1 MYNTEQAPRVSQ
13 SLIKFL
19 RQHFPK
25 RSYEPSMSQAEIMH
39 EEGKQAMID
48 VLERIAEDQSKK

>member
-1 MYNTEQAPRVSQ
+1 MYDPEQSPRVPQ
-13 SLIKFL
+13 ALIKFL

-48 VLERIAEDQSKK
+48 ILERISEDQTNK

>member
-13 SLIKFL
+13 ALVKFL

-25 RSYEPSMSQAEIMH
+25 RSYEPSMSNAEIMF

-48 VLERIAEDQSKK
+48 VLERISEDQRK

>member
-13 SLIKFL
+13 ALIKWL

-25 RSYEPSMSQAEIMH
+25 RSYEPSMSNAEIMH

-48 VLERIAEDQSKK
+48 VLERISEDQRK

>member
-1 MYNTEQAPRVSQ
+1 
-13 SLIKFL
+13 
-19 RQHFPK
+19 
-25 RSYEPSMSQAEIMH
+25 MSQAEIMH

>member
-13 SLIKFL
+13 ALIKWL

-25 RSYEPSMSQAEIMH
+25 RSYEPSMSNAEIMH
-39 EEGKQAMID
+39 EEGRQAMID
-48 VLERIAEDQSKK
+48 VLERISEDQRK